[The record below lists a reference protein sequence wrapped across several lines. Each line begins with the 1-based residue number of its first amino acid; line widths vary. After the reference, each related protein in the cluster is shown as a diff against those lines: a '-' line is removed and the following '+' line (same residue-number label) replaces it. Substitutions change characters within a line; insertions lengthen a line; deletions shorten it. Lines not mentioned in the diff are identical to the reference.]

1 MPCVGP
7 PAAKATGYATYRPSY
22 DHFMQFLSFNA
33 LEQYWT
39 GGFLAANAVI
49 AVNLLGALLLG
60 MLVGYERS
68 YNGRAAGMRTYGLVC
83 MAATALT
90 IFVGY
95 ARYWYGGITS
105 SGFPVPPDPTR
116 VVQGIVTGIGF
127 LGGGVIMKDGL
138 NIKGLTTAA
147 SIWAASAIGVL
158 LGVGFYG
165 AALFMALLATASMSL
180 LQRLES
186 WLPTRMVLGVTLTFR
201 ENFTPKEDVL
211 ARAASERGY
220 LLLRDSLAI
229 SFENGRPVWRFNTVA
244 LDRNRVV
251 SPAQLAEELTAFDGV
266 VNFTLTPARS

>member
-1 MPCVGP
+1 MCRTLR
-7 PAAKATGYATYRPSY
+7 AKGGRYATHRPS
-22 DHFMQFLSFNA
+22 FLNCMQFLSFPA

-39 GGFLAANAVI
+39 GGFLAANALI

-90 IFVGY
+90 VFVGY
-95 ARYWYGGITS
+95 ARYWYGGATS
-105 SGFPVPPDPTR
+105 SGFPIPPDPTR

-127 LGGGVIMKDGL
+127 LCGGVIMKDGL

-201 ENFTPKEDVL
+201 EGFTPKEDVL
-211 ARAASERGY
+211 SRAASERGY
-220 LLLRDSLAI
+220 LLLRDSLSI
-229 SFENGRPVWRFNTVA
+229 SFESGRPVWRFNTVA
-244 LDRNRVV
+244 LDRSRVV

-266 VNFTLTPARS
+266 VDFTLTPARS